1 MEYIDHKIILDVHE
15 MVSPVTVSMKR
26 RETGRR
32 LMIHLADRGYPYH
45 IDDECYAVFTATK
58 PDGKVIYNECTID
71 ACVIIYNVTEQTS
84 CVAGLVSCE
93 IQIYNADGLLLTS
106 PVFDIVVEDT
116 IYDEETEVEST
127 SEFSALTR
135 LIAEVQEL
143 KKEIGSGT
151 SSGSSSVTSVTI
163 SEVTLL
169 AAKWV
174 GADSPYSQV
183 VSINGITER
192 SLVTLQPSVEQLNI
206 FHDKDLAFVTEN
218 DDGVVTVYAIGDK
231 PQNDYTIQVSITEVN
246 V

>member
-71 ACVIIYNVTEQTS
+71 DCVIIYNVTEQTS
-84 CVAGLVSCE
+84 CVAGIVSCE
-93 IQIYNADGLLLTS
+93 IQLHNADGLLLTS

-116 IYDEETEVEST
+116 IYDEETEVESA
-127 SEFSALTR
+127 SEFSALTK
-135 LIAEVQEL
+135 LIAEVQKLKEEL
-143 KKEIGSGT
+143 ENGPE
-151 SSGSSSVTSVTI
+151 SSVTV

-169 AAKWV
+169 AGNWV
-174 GADSPYSQV
+174 GEVSPYSQV
-183 VSINGITER
+183 VEVDGVTEF
-192 SLVTLQPSVEQLNI
+192 SQVDLKPSVEQLTI
-206 FHDKDLAFVTEN
+206 FYDKDLAFVTEN

-231 PQNDYTIQVSITEVN
+231 PQNDYTIQVSITEVI

>member
-71 ACVIIYNVTEQTS
+71 DCVIIYNVTEQTS

-93 IQIYNADGLLLTS
+93 IQIHNADGLLLTS

-127 SEFSALTR
+127 SEFSALTK

-143 KKEIGSGT
+143 KKELGNGS
-151 SSGSSSVTSVTI
+151 SSGSGSSVTVA
-163 SEVTLL
+163 EVTLL
-169 AAKWV
+169 AANWV
-174 GADSPYSQV
+174 GEDSPYSQV
-183 VSINGITER
+183 VEMDGVTEY
-192 SLVTLQPSVEQLNI
+192 SQVDLKPSVEQLTI

-231 PQNDYTIQVSITEVN
+231 PANDYTIQVSITEVN

>member
-71 ACVIIYNVTEQTS
+71 DCVIIYNVTEQTS

-127 SEFSALTR
+127 SEFSALTA
-135 LIAEVQEL
+135 LISEAQEL
-143 KKEIGSGT
+143 KQELENVK
-151 SSGSSSVTSVTI
+151 SSWSSVTI
-163 SEVTLL
+163 SEVTLH
-169 AAKWV
+169 AANWV
-174 GADSPYSQV
+174 GADSPYYQV
-183 VSINGITER
+183 VEVDGVTER
-192 SLVTLQPSVEQLNI
+192 SQVDLKPSVEQLTI

-231 PQNDYTIQVSITEVN
+231 PQNDYTIQVSITEVKK
-246 V
+246 